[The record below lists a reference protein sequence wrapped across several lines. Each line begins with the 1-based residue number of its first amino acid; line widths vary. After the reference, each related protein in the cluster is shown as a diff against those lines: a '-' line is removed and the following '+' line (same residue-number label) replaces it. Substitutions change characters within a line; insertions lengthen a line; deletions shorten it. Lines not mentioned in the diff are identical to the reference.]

1 MNLFYEFAQEYSN
14 YLLGNLFNHK
24 RINNEEEANVTIKP
38 GIYTIGSTPFFDFYY
53 YGFLI
58 VLASEQNKVLQI
70 YISQNKEIAFR
81 SIWNKDNFN
90 NINWTKLII

>member
-1 MNLFYEFAQEYSN
+1 MLRLDNLFI
-14 YLLGNLFNHK
+14 HK
-24 RINNEEEANVTIKP
+24 RLINEEEANLTIKP
-38 GIYTIGSTPFFDFYY
+38 GIYTIGSNPFFDFYY

-70 YISQNKEIAFR
+70 YISHNKEIAFR

-90 NINWTKLII
+90 NIAWTRIN